1 MMFYITVNC
10 GAPTCY
16 KTFEAAFASTKDS
29 KDWFVC
35 SCFHGNV
42 VVCGHSMGA
51 MDDRNNR
58 CILAR
63 LKRHFA
69 KRDGLV

>member
-1 MMFYITVNC
+1 MLFYIAVNQ
-10 GAPTCY
+10 GVSTCH
-16 KTFEAAFASTKDS
+16 KTFEAAFGTVKNS

-35 SCFHGNV
+35 SCYHGDV
-42 VVCGHSMGA
+42 VVCGHAMGA